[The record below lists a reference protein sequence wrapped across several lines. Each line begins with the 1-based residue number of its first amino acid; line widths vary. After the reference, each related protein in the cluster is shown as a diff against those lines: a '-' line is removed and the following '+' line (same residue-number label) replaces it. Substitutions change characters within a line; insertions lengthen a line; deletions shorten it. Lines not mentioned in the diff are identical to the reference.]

1 MAFLDTWRTQVN
13 EVLASLTETVTALDE
28 PPFKHA
34 LLAAGILWPLRQ
46 SVQEFDLDAIEAVN
60 QLLGSRAKYVL
71 RSVQSMADDLSQA
84 ARELQAELAQD
95 SELAAAVDT
104 LLAHFE
110 AEQAFTSSAPDSTD
124 VKAAGATSSSPDV
137 SELPPRVFIS
147 YARKDAEYLARD
159 LTNRLEQEGIP
170 VWQDRVKMEGGRD
183 WWLQIVDALDQVEFM
198 VLIVTPAAMLS
209 DVVKKEWTY
218 ARQRGVCVY
227 PVWGAT
233 PVDFKT
239 LPRWLRDSRFYHLD
253 QEWARL
259 VEDLN
264 QSCETPRVPFM
275 AEEVTDDFVPRVA
288 QLAHIERC
296 LLDGQGNPSA
306 DIVGLYGT
314 GGYGKTVLGKAV
326 CHDEDIRAAYDD
338 GVVWVT
344 LGQNPGDLTSR
355 VVDLVE
361 VLSGERPCFATVD
374 EAQTRLVQLL
384 ADRDILMVLDDVWN
398 VNHLAP
404 FLKGGSHCT
413 RLITTR
419 NVAAL
424 PPRTNKIEVA
434 DMTTSEAVGLLRA
447 KLPDGSLTAFQ
458 HLAQRLGHWP
468 LLIKLT
474 NGTLRDRIYKANQSL
489 DAALNYVNKALDK
502 RGLTAFDIHNAAAR
516 DQAVGQTLGLSLERL
531 NQAEYTCFTELVIFP
546 DEVNIPF
553 DVLEK
558 LWQATSGHG
567 DLSVEA
573 LCERLSQLSLLA
585 HFEPNIGY
593 ITLHKIVRGFL
604 AQAQKSTIAGLHNQF
619 LTALAQGL
627 PHRDNGRP
635 DWAKLP
641 HSETYVWAHL
651 THHLVGAGRVTELV
665 DTVKDLL
672 YLVTKIHLVGAYAVE
687 GDLLEARRAAPQDS
701 VLIRLHQ
708 SISQAGHLLNQCTTL
723 GEIGNTLHSRVAHV
737 LNLEPL
743 ATAGETQL
751 PGPLLTAARRLPD
764 LPDASLIRTLAGHGV
779 AVVACSLS
787 AGGEKI
793 VSMGQDAKLKVWDA
807 ETGEELHTLS
817 GHKIMGNSCAIS
829 ANGTVIISATWDG
842 VLKIWDTE
850 SGLERFSL
858 KAHAGQIFGC
868 AISADGRTAVT
879 ASKDKTLKVWDAD
892 MGQERL
898 TLTGHDRAVTGC
910 AISADGTLI
919 ASTSSDG
926 TVKLWEGRSGQ
937 LRTTL
942 RAYEDLDVHNP
953 MANLTFTTTNSALL
967 RCAMR
972 VDGGLVIASLP
983 DGDIKAWDTRTGS
996 ERFTLHGHTGWI
1008 ESCTISADGRFIIST
1023 SNDKTVKGWD
1033 AATDEELFS
1042 IDGHQRSVTGCAIS
1056 ADGALIVTA
1065 SQDKTLKLWDT
1076 AGSIENAQSAT
1087 GMSHTSA
1094 ALCCAVSADG
1104 RTVVFDTSGNGLSVI
1119 DYESGSERLA
1129 LKGHMRPITD
1139 CAISRDGAIIVSASQ
1154 DRTLKV
1160 WDTETGS
1167 ERATLI
1173 GHMWAVNDC
1182 AISPDGKT
1190 VVSASDDSTMKVWDA
1205 ASGSEQFTLTGHMR
1219 GVNSCTFSPD
1229 GAFVV
1234 SASADQTAKVWSIAA
1249 RREVLTLQGH
1259 GGPVHS
1265 CAFSPDGTL
1274 VASAAYDATVK
1285 VWDSQTGDLRLTLEG
1300 HTALVFQCAFSP
1312 DGRQLLSISKD
1323 RTVRLW
1329 TIPDGQPITTL
1340 RVDGTLA
1347 DCAWFP
1353 DGRQLMAVGA
1363 RGIYFLA
1370 LK

>member
-13 EVLASLTETVTALDE
+13 NALASLAETAAGADTAS
-28 PPFKHA
+28 FKHA

-46 SVQEFDLDAIEAVN
+46 PVQEFDLDAIEAVN

-71 RSVQSMADDLSQA
+71 RSVQSMADDRPQA

-104 LLAHFE
+104 LIAHFE
-110 AEQAFTSSAPDSTD
+110 AEQALISPASEPTA
-124 VKAAGATSSSPDV
+124 VEAANAASSSPDMA
-137 SELPPRVFIS
+137 EQPPRVFVS
-147 YARKDAEYLARD
+147 YARKDAEVLARD
-159 LTNRLEQEGIP
+159 LTNRLEKEGIP

-198 VLIVTPAAMLS
+198 VLIVTPAAMQS
-209 DVVKKEWTY
+209 PVVKKEWTY

-233 PVDFKT
+233 PVDLT
-239 LPRWLRDSRFYHLD
+239 ALPRWLRDSRFYHLD
-253 QEWARL
+253 QEWPKL

-264 QSCETPRVPFM
+264 QSCATPRVPFM
-275 AEEVTDDFVPRVA
+275 AEEVTDDFVPRVD

-314 GGYGKTVLGKAV
+314 AGYGKTVLAKAV
-326 CHDEDIRAAYDD
+326 CHDENIRAAYDD

-344 LGQNPGDLTSR
+344 LGQNPGDLTGR

-398 VNHLAP
+398 VSHLTP
-404 FLKGGSHCT
+404 FLKGGSKCT

-434 DMTTSEAVGLLRA
+434 AMAVSEAVDLLRT
-447 KLPDGSLTAFQ
+447 KLPDGPLTAFQ

-531 NQAEYTCFTELVIFP
+531 NEMESGCFNELVIFP

-553 DVLEK
+553 DVLER

-573 LCERLSQLSLLA
+573 LCERLAQLSLLA
-585 HFEPNIGY
+585 HFEPNEGY

-604 AQAQKSTIAGLHNQF
+604 AQSQKSRIAALHAQF
-619 LTALAQGL
+619 LTALAQEL
-627 PHRDNGRP
+627 PHREDGRP

-641 HSETYVWAHL
+641 HSETYLWSHL
-651 THHLVGAGRVTELV
+651 VHHLLGAGHVTDLV
-665 DTVKDLL
+665 DTVKDVL
-672 YLVTKIHLVGAYAVE
+672 YLVTKIHLVGSYAVE
-687 GDLLEARRAAPQDS
+687 ADLLDARRAAPQDV
-701 VLIRLHQ
+701 VLTRLHQ
-708 SISQAGHLLNQCTTL
+708 SISQASHLLNQCTTL
-723 GEIGNTLHSRVAHV
+723 SEISNTLHSRIAHI
-737 LNLEPL
+737 NGLEPL
-743 ATAGETQL
+743 ASVGETHL
-751 PGPLLTAARRLPD
+751 PRPLLTAARRMPD

-779 AVVACSLS
+779 AVVACDIS
-787 AGGEKI
+787 ADGETI
-793 VSMGQDAKLKVWDA
+793 VSMGQDARLKVWDT

-829 ANGTVIISATWDG
+829 ADGTVIASATWDG
-842 VLKIWDTE
+842 VLKIWDVE
-850 SGLERFSL
+850 SGLERFAL
-858 KAHAGQIFGC
+858 KAHSGQIFGC
-868 AISADGRTAVT
+868 AITADGRTAVT
-879 ASKDKTLKVWDAD
+879 ASKDKTLKVWDAY
-892 MGQERL
+892 MGRERM
-898 TLTGHDRAVTGC
+898 TLTGHERAVTGC
-910 AISADGTLI
+910 AISADGSLI

-926 TVKLWEGRSGQ
+926 TVKLWDGGSGQ

-942 RAYEDLDVHNP
+942 RAYDDLDMHNP
-953 MANLTFTTTNSALL
+953 VANLTFTTTNSALL
-967 RCAMR
+967 RCAIS
-972 VDGGLVIASLP
+972 VDGSLVVSSLP
-983 DGDIKAWDTRTGS
+983 EGELKVWDTRTGS
-996 ERFTLHGHTGWI
+996 ERFTLRGHTGWI
-1008 ESCTISADGRFIIST
+1008 ESCAISADSRFIIST
-1023 SNDKTVKGWD
+1023 SNDKTIKGWD
-1033 AATDEELFS
+1033 VATGEALFT

-1056 ADGALIVTA
+1056 ADGSLIVTA

-1076 AGSIENAQSAT
+1076 AGTIENAKTPT
-1087 GMSHTSA
+1087 GLCHTA
-1094 ALCCAVSADG
+1094 AAHCCAVSSDG
-1104 RTVVFDTSGNGLSVI
+1104 QTVVFDTVGNGLSVV

-1129 LKGHMRPITD
+1129 LKGHMRPVTG
-1139 CAISRDGAIIVSASQ
+1139 CEISCDGTTIVSSSQ
-1154 DRTLKV
+1154 DRTVKV
-1160 WDTETGS
+1160 WDAANGS

-1182 AISPDGKT
+1182 AISPDGKII
-1190 VVSASDDSTMKVWDA
+1190 VSASDDSTLKVWDV
-1205 ASGSEQFTLTGHMR
+1205 ASGKEWFTLTGHIR

-1229 GAFVV
+1229 GAFVA
-1234 SASADQTAKVWSIAA
+1234 SASADQTAKVWDIAA
-1249 RREVLTLQGH
+1249 QREVLTLQGH
-1259 GGPVHS
+1259 GGPIHS
-1265 CAFSPDGTL
+1265 CVFSPDGTL
-1274 VASAAYDATVK
+1274 VASAAYDATIK

-1323 RTVRLW
+1323 GTARLW
-1329 TIPDGQPITTL
+1329 AIPDGQQVTAL

-1347 DCAWFP
+1347 GCKWSS
-1353 DGRQLMAVGA
+1353 DGGRLIAVGA
-1363 RGIYFLA
+1363 RGVYFLA